1 MFQIFVHIEKR
12 SAFLCSSNRD
22 IQTIEYSL
30 VLKKIAGHFE
40 KAHRFRNSRR
50 KTWKLKT
57 KSPKIHFPNI
67 SWVPLGK
74 TFMHRVFVLHSS
86 FWLSYH
92 AHHIFKRLILQPTPF
107 HSTAAAT
114 TENVLEIH
122 RNDQHVYSDCWCYCR
137 CLAPWK
143 TQNSY
148 KFSLVGRI
156 VWILTKFSWLN
167 AKCMLGWRETLI
179 LVFFYSRWISA
190 NYTVSTLFK

>member
-1 MFQIFVHIEKR
+1 
-12 SAFLCSSNRD
+12 
-22 IQTIEYSL
+22 
-30 VLKKIAGHFE
+30 
-40 KAHRFRNSRR
+40 
-50 KTWKLKT
+50 
-57 KSPKIHFPNI
+57 
-67 SWVPLGK
+67 
-74 TFMHRVFVLHSS
+74 MHRVFVLHSS

-107 HSTAAAT
+107 HSTTVAAAT

-148 KFSLVGRI
+148 KFYLVGRI

-167 AKCMLGWRETLI
+167 AKFMLGWRETLI
-179 LVFFYSRWISA
+179 LVLYSRWISA
-190 NYTVSTLFK
+190 NYTVSTLFKRIAMQFEFSLLLSWWTNLPRIRLWGVKTSLSACYKRSYQCNDIVACLQQCCWFYANKELHFPDLFEERAIEIV